1 MNINLVAAKLNADL
15 ETGLTQEE
23 RQRRLRAGA
32 NILEREKTSVALVFL
47 SQFADTMVL
56 MLLAATLVSAVL
68 GEYADALTIMII
80 VILNSVLGFIQEY
93 KAERS
98 LEALRELAAPM
109 AQVLCAGE
117 VKLLPAAELVPGD
130 IVFIKAG
137 DRVPADLQIF
147 DTVNL
152 EIDESPFTGES
163 LPVAKDEDSD
173 KPYAYMGCL
182 VTRGRSKGVVVA
194 TGMNTEMG
202 KIAHMLEKAEQQ
214 PTPLQRRLSRLGN
227 TLVVICTVICL
238 VVAAAGVLRGESLY
252 KMFMAGV
259 SLAVAAIPE
268 GLPAVVT
275 LCLTFGLQRMLRRN
289 AIARKLP
296 AVETLGCATVIC
308 SDKTGTLTENRMTA
322 EKVYADG
329 KVFLLTGEELKQN
342 GAWEQEL
349 TWLLTLAAVCN
360 GAVLQEEGKGTTV
373 IGDPTDGALLMA
385 AAKAGLARGRL
396 LQRYQLLKEHP
407 FESRRKMMSVVVRDV
422 ETNVVYSF
430 VKGAPEVLL
439 SRCSSVRGQRA
450 ETERICGQWAK
461 EAYRLLAVAW
471 KECKYAPVNQQQA
484 ESDLVLS
491 GIIAL
496 KDPPRPQVPE
506 AIRRCLQA
514 GIKPIMITGDH
525 RETAIAIAERIGL
538 PVEPGGVVTGQELE
552 AMSDRE
558 LEEKVSMFSVCARV
572 YPQHKMRIVRAL
584 KRRGHVVA
592 MTGDGVND
600 APAVKEADIGIAMGI
615 SGTEVTKEA
624 ASLVLADDN
633 FATIVAAVEEG
644 RVIYNNIRRFIR
656 FLLTCNTGEVFTM
669 FFAILLGFPLPLRA
683 IQILWVNLVTDGLP
697 ALALSLEPGG
707 EGIMEQPPRP
717 REENIMARGMGAD
730 IFGTG
735 LCIGVLTLAVFAYS
749 LAGGQPLVYGQ
760 TMALATL
767 ISIQLIFSLDCRK
780 NEDGKTSGIRS
791 NLWLAGALLV
801 SYGLLLLV
809 LYVPTLRVVF
819 GTVGLSLRD
828 WGIVIVFSLLP
839 LLAQSSLRRLR
850 AKRVRG

>member
-1 MNINLVAAKLNADL
+1 
-15 ETGLTQEE
+15 
-23 RQRRLRAGA
+23 
-32 NILEREKTSVALVFL
+32 
-47 SQFADTMVL
+47 
-56 MLLAATLVSAVL
+56 
-68 GEYADALTIMII
+68 
-80 VILNSVLGFIQEY
+80 
-93 KAERS
+93 
-98 LEALRELAAPM
+98 
-109 AQVLCAGE
+109 
-117 VKLLPAAELVPGD
+117 
-130 IVFIKAG
+130 
-137 DRVPADLQIF
+137 
-147 DTVNL
+147 
-152 EIDESPFTGES
+152 
-163 LPVAKDEDSD
+163 
-173 KPYAYMGCL
+173 
-182 VTRGRSKGVVVA
+182 
-194 TGMNTEMG
+194 
-202 KIAHMLEKAEQQ
+202 
-214 PTPLQRRLSRLGN
+214 
-227 TLVVICTVICL
+227 
-238 VVAAAGVLRGESLY
+238 
-252 KMFMAGV
+252 
-259 SLAVAAIPE
+259 
-268 GLPAVVT
+268 
-275 LCLTFGLQRMLRRN
+275 
-289 AIARKLP
+289 
-296 AVETLGCATVIC
+296 
-308 SDKTGTLTENRMTA
+308 
-322 EKVYADG
+322 
-329 KVFLLTGEELKQN
+329 
-342 GAWEQEL
+342 
-349 TWLLTLAAVCN
+349 
-360 GAVLQEEGKGTTV
+360 
-373 IGDPTDGALLMA
+373 
-385 AAKAGLARGRL
+385 
-396 LQRYQLLKEHP
+396 
-407 FESRRKMMSVVVRDV
+407 MSVVVRDV

-471 KECKYAPVNQQQA
+471 KECKFAPANQQQA

-525 RETAIAIAERIGL
+525 RETAMAIAERIGL
-538 PVEPGGVVTGQELE
+538 PVGPGGVVTGQELE

-558 LEEKVSMFSVCARV
+558 LEEKVSLFSVCARV
-572 YPQHKMRIVRAL
+572 YPRHKMRIVQAL

-717 REENIMARGMGAD
+717 REESIMARGMGTD
-730 IFGTG
+730 IFTTG
-735 LCIGVLTLAVFAYS
+735 LFIGVLTLAVFAYS
-749 LAGGQPLVYGQ
+749 LAGGQPLMYGQ

-809 LYVPTLRVVF
+809 LYVPALRMVF
-819 GTVGLSLRD
+819 GTVALSLRD

-839 LLAQSSLRRLR
+839 LLAQSFLRRVR
-850 AKRVRG
+850 AKRVRR